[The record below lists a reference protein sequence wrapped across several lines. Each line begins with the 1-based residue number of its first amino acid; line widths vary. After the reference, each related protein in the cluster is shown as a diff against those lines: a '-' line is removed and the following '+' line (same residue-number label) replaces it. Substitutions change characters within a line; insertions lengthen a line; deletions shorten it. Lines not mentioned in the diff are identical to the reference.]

1 MSSNSRLLSKEPIL
15 SCIISQYDREE
26 IMFSTCPQNLRKLD
40 KWMTREEVSKT
51 IVDEQC
57 LKVTSS
63 GNGKQQRPDAGPE
76 SCIWSSSFICCSLKS
91 QWSQWKGGCLELLL
105 MEGKRGEKAHVW
117 QITQELD

>member
-15 SCIISQYDREE
+15 SCIISKYDREE

-51 IVDEQC
+51 IVDEQY

-63 GNGKQQRPDAGPE
+63 GNRKQQRPDAGPE
-76 SCIWSSSFICCSLKS
+76 SCIWSSSFICSGRVVVWNCYLWRVNREK
-91 QWSQWKGGCLELLL
+91 KL
-105 MEGKRGEKAHVW
+105 MYGRLHKNWTEY
-117 QITQELD
+117 QL